1 MTETQPASV
10 DLVGE
15 LGADGGTSVQC
26 FSIYLP
32 DKDQQGNEIGNQ
44 RKWVLAALDLLGQIN
59 GGATAMPPCEGVWLS
74 DKGELIREHPVVVY
88 SYVVPDVFLANLP
101 RLRQFLHRMGR
112 ETNQGEVAFEF
123 DGQFYRI
130 RQYDDLE

>member
-10 DLVGE
+10 DLVAE

-88 SYVVPDVFLANLP
+88 SYVVPNVFLANLP

>member
-1 MTETQPASV
+1 MTETQPESV
-10 DLVGE
+10 GLAGE

-26 FSIYLP
+26 FSIYIP

-44 RKWVLAALDLLGQIN
+44 RKWVLEALDL
-59 GGATAMPPCEGVWLS
+59 
-74 DKGELIREHPVVVY
+74 Y
-88 SYVVPDVFLANLP
+88 SYVVPDVFLADLP
-101 RLRQFLHRMGR
+101 RIRQFLHRMGR